1 MSMYGNFAVWALHD
15 KQPVWRDGTET
26 GLLTRVSPS
35 VRLKVLRREAAHYL
49 VRLPDMRQG
58 YVRVDDV
65 AAGPMSAAS
74 DMLKREAPKH
84 TGVKA
89 DFVGAPILT
98 RFVARVI
105 DSALFWIAILVLAL
119 GVGAGGAGEQPEMLP
134 GGVSWVGSDRGVI
147 WLSTFA
153 IWGTAFL
160 YEWIG
165 TAAGGTIG
173 KSMLNVSVIDAAT
186 GRAPGLMKSFVRYA
200 SQTVVNI
207 VLSIFCFLALYEEM
221 WAVAGVLFLLHF
233 VPYVLALVVEGGRTL
248 YDRMAGTWVV
258 QYR

>member
-1 MSMYGNFAVWALHD
+1 
-15 KQPVWRDGTET
+15 
-26 GLLTRVSPS
+26 
-35 VRLKVLRREAAHYL
+35 
-49 VRLPDMRQG
+49 
-58 YVRVDDV
+58 
-65 AAGPMSAAS
+65 
-74 DMLKREAPKH
+74 
-84 TGVKA
+84 
-89 DFVGAPILT
+89 
-98 RFVARVI
+98 
-105 DSALFWIAILVLAL
+105 
-119 GVGAGGAGEQPEMLP
+119 MLP

-160 YEWIG
+160 YGWIG